1 MLKPARKTWLLL
13 ALAAMVALAI
23 FAPAPDEPVS
33 PARDSAPARN
43 AKGADAAPAARATK
57 GATDAAGRT
66 VFNELPERNALGASK
81 VDLFGSQSWEPPL
94 PKVVARPSGPPAPP
108 PPPPMTYRFAGRL
121 AQDGKEQLFVSKGDT
136 PVAVK
141 LGGTLDGYV
150 VESISAG
157 AIALVYPPL
166 GHKEQIFVPP
176 GIPGDA
182 VAAAGPMVP
191 FVAPPPSPGLA
202 VPPLSPSLATPSKP
216 QAGVARVQ
224 WDGPAQVKL
233 GANFSVALR
242 VDADQPVSGSP
253 MQIRFDP
260 SVLESIAVRPGK
272 RFAAEAGRGFNYR
285 INAEGSISVG
295 ATSASAANNDP
306 EWLVLTF
313 KPKKNGTQAEVRLTS
328 LDLQGPGGRVLAH
341 GGLTHFRTTV
351 TP

>member
-1 MLKPARKTWLLL
+1 VTL
-13 ALAAMVALAI
+13 AV
-23 FAPAPDEPVS
+23 FAPPPDQPAARS
-33 PARDSAPARN
+33 PSVAAARSANGADASSPKSVQAQNSRGSELLREFPDRNILGN
-43 AKGADAAPAARATK
+43 AKG
-57 GATDAAGRT
+57 
-66 VFNELPERNALGASK
+66 N
-81 VDLFGSQSWEPPL
+81 LFDTRSWQPP
-94 PKVVARPSGPPAPP
+94 PKVVVTPP
-108 PPPPMTYRFAGRL
+108 PPLSPPPMTYRFAGRL
-121 AQDGKEQLFVSKGDT
+121 AQDGKLQIFVSKGDI
-136 PVAVK
+136 PLVAKV
-141 LGGTLDGYV
+141 GDNLDGYV
-150 VESISAG
+150 VESITANS
-157 AIALVYPPL
+157 IVLLYPPL

-182 VAAAGPMVP
+182 AAAAGPMVP

-202 VPPLSPSLATPSKP
+202 APPKP
-216 QAGVARVQ
+216 QAGVARVL

-295 ATSASAANNDP
+295 ATSASAANDDP

-313 KPKKNGTQAEVRLTS
+313 KPKKNATQAEVRLTS